1 MLRVAKVRRG
11 GHAYYLEVAGNG
23 AGTGI
28 EAPGVWL
35 GAGAP
40 ALGLNGEVDGDAL
53 GAVLAGDDPVT
64 ARRLGRSH
72 DRVTVAAFDLS
83 FCAPK
88 SVSML
93 HALGPTEIADDV
105 RAAHVAAVDA
115 ALDYVERR
123 AVAVRRPSLGRL
135 VPVEAQA
142 VASAGF
148 VHRVSRALDP
158 HLHSHV
164 VMANLGRGPE
174 GTYSALDG
182 RGLYAHRAAA
192 DALYHAQLRHELTTR
207 LGVAWEPLRHGR
219 ADVSGIGPEAR
230 LAFSQRAAAI
240 AEHVAARGLGGP
252 RARAIASHVTRP
264 ERDPHRSI
272 DDLRPEWESRAQ
284 ALGLGPGALGAVVDR
299 VPRRSGPGLDT
310 AQVEVVASVL
320 ARRGE
325 TVNRRDVVQAW
336 CGALAQ
342 GGPAAAVEESAD
354 RLLESMPPTEAHVG
368 RIERRGVGER
378 RHVVGGREISR
389 HRGELEQ
396 LLAVRGMALAPGPER
411 GVGRARSEDLGLGLG

>member
-1 MLRVAKVRRG
+1 VLRVAKVRRA

-35 GAGAP
+35 GTGAP
-40 ALGLNGEVDGDAL
+40 ALGLRGEVDGDAL

-64 ARRLGRSH
+64 SHRLGRFH
-72 DRVTVAAFDLS
+72 DRVTVAGFDLS

-105 RAAHVAAVDA
+105 RAAHEAAVDA

-123 AVAVRRPSLGRL
+123 AVAVRRPALGRL

-182 RGLYAHRAAA
+182 RGLYAHRSAA

-219 ADVSGIGPEAR
+219 ADVSGISTEAR
-230 LAFSQRAAAI
+230 LAFSQRGAAI

-272 DDLRPEWESRAQ
+272 EDLRPEWKSRAQ
-284 ALGLGPGALGAVVDR
+284 ALGLGPAELGAVVDR
-299 VPRRSGPGLDT
+299 VPRRGGSGLDHT
-310 AQVEVVASVL
+310 YGEVVAGAL

-325 TVNRRDVVQAW
+325 TVSRRDVVEAW

-342 GGPAAAVEESAD
+342 GAPAAAVEEAAD
-354 RLLESMPPTEAHVG
+354 RLLESMPPIEAHRG
-368 RIERRGVGER
+368 RIESRGVGER
-378 RHVVGGREISR
+378 RHVVGGREVNR
-389 HRGELEQ
+389 HRDELEQ
-396 LLAVRGMALAPGPER
+396 LLAARGMELAPGPGR
-411 GVGRARSEDLGLGLG
+411 GVGRGRSEDLGLGFG